1 MPLFIDIGGGDSK
14 PPLDWAS
21 AESLRRP
28 LGKVRESVS
37 QSVQA
42 LSRPWEAGVVAVD
55 DTEMRTCQ
63 GDGHGESAHVLGD
76 HYTPFGDSCFEDGS
90 VIDTPQLLGRSAVRA
105 TASMPS
111 ALRASASQPG

>member
-1 MPLFIDIGGGDSK
+1 MQVQACSRRSAGPCHYLSTSAAGTANHHSIRCWPSPSGGRLARSTR
-14 PPLDWAS
+14 S
-21 AESLRRP
+21 T
-28 LGKVRESVS
+28 S

-90 VIDTPQLLGRSAVRA
+90 VIDTPQLGPIGS
-105 TASMPS
+105 
-111 ALRASASQPG
+111 